1 MKSHHNRLR
10 KTVGEKKNLFFT
22 WLFEQGTPH
31 FYFAQGPV
39 NYIVGPDPRP
49 FYPAINNLSVTL
61 DICSKLKPL
70 LVDSPLIYWA
80 LCLPACRFLLPA
92 LPPFSQRPPA
102 LCCSLGTE
110 SQSTVAVPVK
120 FVMDVR
126 RRNTNL
132 CLGIWEKEDK
142 DVLINGMGK
151 RWHVLE

>member
-1 MKSHHNRLR
+1 M
-10 KTVGEKKNLFFT
+10 GEKKNLFFT
-22 WLFEQGTPH
+22 SLFEQGTPH
-31 FYFAQGPV
+31 FYFAQGSV

-102 LCCSLGTE
+102 LCCSLTGYRI
-110 SQSTVAVPVK
+110 TVNCCCPCEIC
-120 FVMDVR
+120 
-126 RRNTNL
+126 NG
-132 CLGIWEKEDK
+132 CEK
-142 DVLINGMGK
+142 K
-151 RWHVLE
+151 RHQFMSRKLRKRG